1 MWNGTCQYTANSA
14 YDNPFVYFHCDL
26 LVSPRDRRVFR
37 FTPPHN
43 WLSLSLT
50 TTSCKINNKKSYSTK
65 AFGSYDEWFGSTS
78 WFWYWGWPHKKRR
91 QGGMEWSGGLGWDTV
106 ILSYSQPTL
115 TTRLLPFCLL
125 IYTIN
130 HTTLPPVQPH
140 PMPWTPY
147 IFSKAGI

>member
-1 MWNGTCQYTANSA
+1 MEHVNTQLTVRTTKLSYISIVISLSALGTGEFSG
-14 YDNPFVYFHCDL
+14 PL
-26 LVSPRDRRVFR
+26 
-37 FTPPHN
+37 PPPPPQ
-43 WLSLSLT
+43 LTLSLT